1 MNSGTLKFGFRAFTD
16 LAAIPATYA
25 KTFFFLKSTL
35 CKLNAV
41 LWLEFYVC
49 TSGRLF

>member
-25 KTFFFLKSTL
+25 KTFFL
-35 CKLNAV
+35 
-41 LWLEFYVC
+41 
-49 TSGRLF
+49 